1 MESMCAWYGMT
12 RPSWWK
18 SDHAMTS
25 ERRVRGAELASV
37 LSHLHPFI
45 EKAVD
50 RARSFITKKRRRTE
64 SLYCTDG
71 LFFSSCLIYR
81 ANSL

>member
-12 RPSWWK
+12 RPSWSK

-37 LSHLHPFI
+37 LSHLYPFI
-45 EKAVD
+45 EKLGR
-50 RARSFITKKRRRTE
+50 RARSFIVQTACMSKTKALPSRNTVLE
-64 SLYCTDG
+64 S
-71 LFFSSCLIYR
+71 S
-81 ANSL
+81 

>member
-12 RPSWWK
+12 RPSWSQ

-37 LSHLHPFI
+37 LSHLYPFI
-45 EKAVD
+45 EKAGRRPRSFMTQTACSRLAT
-50 RARSFITKKRRRTE
+50 RARKA
-64 SLYCTDG
+64 
-71 LFFSSCLIYR
+71 R
-81 ANSL
+81 ALGELR